1 MESVSANA
9 LIWAGILFC
18 VSQSAMFS
26 GLNLALLGI
35 SRLRLE
41 VEATAGN
48 PAALKILA
56 LRKDVN
62 FLLTTILWGNVGINV
77 LLTLLSNSVMTGLT
91 AFCFSTILITFAGE
105 ITPQAYFSRHAM
117 RMGSLLA
124 PVLRFYQLLLYPGCQ
139 TQRAGAGPLA
149 G

>member
-1 MESVSANA
+1 METVPVTA

-48 PAALKILA
+48 PAAA
-56 LRKDVN
+56 V
-62 FLLTTILWGNVGINV
+62 
-77 LLTLLSNSVMTGLT
+77 
-91 AFCFSTILITFAGE
+91 
-105 ITPQAYFSRHAM
+105 
-117 RMGSLLA
+117 
-124 PVLRFYQLLLYPGCQ
+124 
-139 TQRAGAGPLA
+139 
-149 G
+149 